1 MPPFK
6 FCVIAGALAT
16 ALARATGGQAQ
27 VVLSTDESPVQHPLV
42 PVDRPAAEK
51 ARECFFDGCFLHTM
65 TVKPTAN
72 VILVQVQVLE
82 QDAASPDDQDD
93 SDAALRSVVGLVG
106 GDDQHRTYY
115 NRLKAQYDAV
125 MRSKEGEH
133 AKDDPC
139 D

>member
-6 FCVIAGALAT
+6 FCVIVGALAT

-42 PVDRPAAEK
+42 PVDRKTLEK
-51 ARECFFDGCFLHTM
+51 ARQCFDDCFIRTV
-65 TVKPTAN
+65 TVKPTAD
-72 VILVQVQVLE
+72 VILVQVFE
-82 QDAASPDDQDD
+82 QDASPDDSDD
-93 SDAALRSVVGLVG
+93 SDDDAALHSVVGLVG
-106 GDDQHRTYY
+106 DEKHRKYY

>member
-6 FCVIAGALAT
+6 FCVIVGALAT
-16 ALARATGGQAQ
+16 ALARATGGQAH

-42 PVDRPAAEK
+42 PVDRKALEN
-51 ARECFFDGCFLHTM
+51 ARECFDDCFTRTM
-65 TVKPTAN
+65 TVKPTAD
-72 VILVQVQVLE
+72 VILVQVFE
-82 QDAASPDDQDD
+82 KDASSDDQDD
-93 SDAALRSVVGLVG
+93 SDAALHSVVGLVG
-106 GDDQHRTYY
+106 DDKHRKYY